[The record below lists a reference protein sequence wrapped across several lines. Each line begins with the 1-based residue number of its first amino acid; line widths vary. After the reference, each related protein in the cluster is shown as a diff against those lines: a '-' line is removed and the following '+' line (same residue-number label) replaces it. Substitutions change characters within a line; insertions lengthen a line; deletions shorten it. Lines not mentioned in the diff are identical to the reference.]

1 MQKTAMIFL
10 FVFLLTGCK
19 KNDNVG
25 DTNYF
30 DLTSVDGWRTISF
43 KTNYTIQVPPGFTG
57 GLLVGFEGNSFSVS
71 SADNKIQLSSGYS
84 NSLAILDF
92 GDTLKNPIPKT
103 IQITNNFSKL
113 ITLNQIEYFH
123 QNTDTVGILYYLKS
137 DTSYGRLYWKDNGEL
152 KDALEIEYN
161 ITKLDTVNKI
171 IETIKEK

>member
-1 MQKTAMIFL
+1 LID
-10 FVFLLTGCK
+10 CK

-30 DLTSVDGWRTISF
+30 ELTSDDGWRTISF
-43 KTNYTIQVPPGFTG
+43 KTNYTIQVPSGFTG
-57 GLLVGFEGNSFSVS
+57 GILVGFEGNSFFVS
-71 SADNKIQLSSGYS
+71 SEDNKTQLSFGYS

-92 GDTLKNPIPKT
+92 GDTLKDPIPT
-103 IQITNNFSKL
+103 SIQIANNFSKL
-113 ITLNQIEYFH
+113 ITLNQIEYLR
-123 QNTDTVGILYYLKS
+123 QNTETIGILSYLKS
-137 DTSYGRLYWKDNGEL
+137 DTSYGRLYWKDKGKL